1 MSDEEPKQ
9 RYISIDA
16 MMLAYLG
23 DFLKNFEQGI
33 TEQAIHEMKS
43 TNNRTH
49 QEQSPGNQ

>member
-9 RYISIDA
+9 RYISLDA

-33 TEQAIHEMKS
+33 QAQVKQHQ
-43 TNNRTH
+43 TPANNRTH
-49 QEQSPGNQ
+49 QEQSPGDQ